1 MMGAFNWLGDRL
13 LAAAHA
19 ARSNTLEGSRK
30 NIEEH
35 YDAGQLH
42 FVVLGNMLAAHA
54 RKQQRRRRRRRRRAA
69 LGGSAI
75 ILASP

>member
-35 YDAGQLH
+35 YDAGGCA
-42 FVVLGNMLAAHA
+42 FVAFCCLLLPFACVC
-54 RKQQRRRRRRRRRAA
+54 RWVAA
-69 LGGSAI
+69 LSCRW
-75 ILASP
+75 S